1 MDLIFRWTQSLVD
14 NPEFRKPAEYFL
26 VQGTFPVFVALLLL
40 TLIFWLPRLTEL
52 RRSLRE
58 MPRGVQLALG
68 AVCLLGA
75 GLRLGWIPH
84 TPQVYFDEFNFL
96 ELGRG
101 MLKGGEA
108 LVPGWFGAGPA
119 LVPIPA
125 AWSFFLS
132 LVFMVTGPSLGA
144 ALGLALT
151 LAILS
156 LPLAF
161 LLGWNLFRR
170 HLPALTLTLLL
181 ALFPVHLRMSGSL
194 VLETGSFFFL
204 LATWVALLRYQADN
218 HPVWLYCAGTA
229 AAWCANWRME
239 NPFVVLPLLA
249 MCFLVLAPQGLRA
262 LREKHVYLVLMGV
275 FLFSL
280 PGLVSYILG
289 TGQGFYLFYDSEAV
303 RLEQVRMNQVN
314 NLLYWFEG
322 RIHPPEITALALL
335 GALAWRPR
343 RAALAWTLWVVVLQ
357 VFYSQIPSAD
367 FGLHHALDSWRNALQ
382 PALGFMVLAVAGL
395 EVLREGLER
404 RFSGGWVAVVLGVA
418 LLVPCTWPIRY
429 GDFVHSRHVWQ
440 EEFYFM
446 QEVAARLPTGARLL
460 AEGHRDHLRCPELH
474 TAELGYATGRDWQ
487 RLELSEEAFE
497 QPGVGA
503 PPVFFGELVDSKKVG
518 QRTFLYY
525 FGMRSSDWDY
535 RRRTWLHDHLQMRI
549 VAGIA
554 LPNSGGI
561 CFTLYEVVGLS
572 EQGQAWLRAF
582 PRPRGGS
589 H

>member
-1 MDLIFRWTQSLVD
+1 
-14 NPEFRKPAEYFL
+14 
-26 VQGTFPVFVALLLL
+26 
-40 TLIFWLPRLTEL
+40 
-52 RRSLRE
+52 
-58 MPRGVQLALG
+58 
-68 AVCLLGA
+68 
-75 GLRLGWIPH
+75 
-84 TPQVYFDEFNFL
+84 
-96 ELGRG
+96 
-101 MLKGGEA
+101 
-108 LVPGWFGAGPA
+108 
-119 LVPIPA
+119 
-125 AWSFFLS
+125 
-132 LVFMVTGPSLGA
+132 
-144 ALGLALT
+144 
-151 LAILS
+151 
-156 LPLAF
+156 
-161 LLGWNLFRR
+161 
-170 HLPALTLTLLL
+170 
-181 ALFPVHLRMSGSL
+181 MSGSL

-418 LLVPCTWPIRY
+418 LWFPALANHMRLR
-429 GDFVHSRHVWQ
+429 HSGVWQ
-440 EEFYFM
+440 GVLRM
-446 QEVAARLPTGARLL
+446 QEVAARLPGSPPAGG
-460 AEGHRDHLRCPELH
+460 GHRDHHAAGLH
-474 TAELGYATGRDWQ
+474 T
-487 RLELSEEAFE
+487 
-497 QPGVGA
+497 GVGI
-503 PPVFFGELVDSKKVG
+503 PRV
-518 QRTFLYY
+518 RTGNL
-525 FGMRSSDWDY
+525 
-535 RRRTWLHDHLQMRI
+535 
-549 VAGIA
+549 
-554 LPNSGGI
+554 
-561 CFTLYEVVGLS
+561 
-572 EQGQAWLRAF
+572 
-582 PRPRGGS
+582 
-589 H
+589 